1 MTNGG
6 TTESELLSD
15 DPIFVPLAQE
25 SRFRALIENMR
36 TNVARQRQRSLDR
49 GLLDP
54 SSLDSEL
61 K

>member
-1 MTNGG
+1 VKRGYRDYG
-6 TTESELLSD
+6 ILSG

-36 TNVARQRQRSLDR
+36 TDVARQRQRSLDR
-49 GLLDP
+49 GLLDL